1 MKKLDLKDKGK
12 KEMEN
17 LLQKSEKELLDLKF
31 QNSMG
36 QLKDPHKITM
46 KRKEIAKIHTAVRIE
61 DLKK

>member
-17 LLQKSEKELLDLKF
+17 LLKKSEKELLDLKF

-36 QLKDPHKITM
+36 NLKDPHKITM
-46 KRKEIAKIHTAVRIE
+46 KSKEIAKKT
-61 DLKK
+61 

>member
-17 LLQKSEKELLDLKF
+17 LLKKSEKEILDLKF

-36 QLKDPHKITM
+36 NLKDPHKITM
-46 KRKEIAKIHTAVRIE
+46 KRKEIAKIYTAVRIK